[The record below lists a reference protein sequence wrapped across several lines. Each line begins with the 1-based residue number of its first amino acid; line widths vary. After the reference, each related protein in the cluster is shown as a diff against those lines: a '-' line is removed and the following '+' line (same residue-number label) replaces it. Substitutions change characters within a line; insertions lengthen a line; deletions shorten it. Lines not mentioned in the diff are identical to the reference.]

1 MDHLLDSFVPWCP
14 PKSESMVCHR
24 YIPVSFTLVL
34 FPSLSTYSVSFTRS
48 AHILF
53 PSLSTFTR
61 SAHILFPSLT
71 LHIFCFLDS
80 LCIYSVSFI
89 RSVHILFP
97 SLTLHIFCFLH
108 SLCTYSVSFTRSAHI
123 LMSTLLILCFLH
135 CALVLFTSLCSY
147 IYPLSSVFPSFCT
160 YSVSFTLH
168 TSCFPH
174 SVHIVSFSL
183 ILFPSDSVRLIC
195 LYKER

>member
-1 MDHLLDSFVPWCP
+1 MTSQTPSIWPFNLHYQERGRAATPPPPHRPPTFNDPESGAISVSVDTAKEMDHLLDSFVPWCP

-53 PSLSTFTR
+53 PSLALHIFCVH
-61 SAHILFPSLT
+61 SAHIMFPSLCTCSVYFALLIYISSKLSVSFILHIFCVFHFAYILFPSL
-71 LHIFCFLDS
+71 
-80 LCIYSVSFI
+80 
-89 RSVHILFP
+89 
-97 SLTLHIFCFLH
+97 
-108 SLCTYSVSFTRSAHI
+108 CTYS
-123 LMSTLLILCFLH
+123 
-135 CALVLFTSLCSY
+135 
-147 IYPLSSVFPSFCT
+147 
-160 YSVSFTLH
+160 
-168 TSCFPH
+168 
-174 SVHIVSFSL
+174 VSFSL